1 MRQRINYY
9 PIPVLVRGGD
19 NYKQSSFDTEID
31 LVRDMHKVKIHLKT
45 SLQNPELE
53 ALLNDGSIVVGCHV
67 ECSQSCYRRLF
78 TTGNLEDDFYVD
90 EAQLNGKVEIA
101 TFLTVARDIPGYTNA
116 DFSEDYAGLSFDLH
130 QGMRLGTGQW
140 LTFQIEKSQD
150 EFSDNSS
157 IFSILLD
164 VDKKHTELSI
174 DYDEKKIQIFL
185 PEDAFNHYRA
195 LSRAPQYTE
204 VLHGMLLIPALMK
217 VFTDMKQGG
226 TEGCQDSRW
235 FLSLRNAYEKAG
247 RNFDQAIQDGD
258 PFEEAQKLL
267 AGPLAKGLEKLTQG
281 DDSYED

>member
-31 LVRDMHKVKIHLKT
+31 VVRDMHKVKIHLKT
-45 SLQNPELE
+45 SLHNPELE
-53 ALLNDGSIVVGCHV
+53 ALFNDGSIVTGCHV
-67 ECSQSCYRRLF
+67 ECSQCCYRRLF
-78 TTGNLEDDFYVD
+78 TTGNWEDDFYVD
-90 EAQLNGKVEIA
+90 EARLNGKVEIS
-101 TFLTVARDIPGYTNA
+101 TFLTATRDIPGYTSA
-116 DFSEDYAGLSFDLH
+116 DFSEDYAGLSFDLQ

-150 EFSDNSS
+150 DFSDSSS

-174 DYDEKKIQIFL
+174 DYDERKIQIFL

-195 LSRAPQYTE
+195 LSRDPQYTE

-217 VFTDMKQGG
+217 VFNDMKQSG
-226 TEGCQDSRW
+226 TEGWQDSRW